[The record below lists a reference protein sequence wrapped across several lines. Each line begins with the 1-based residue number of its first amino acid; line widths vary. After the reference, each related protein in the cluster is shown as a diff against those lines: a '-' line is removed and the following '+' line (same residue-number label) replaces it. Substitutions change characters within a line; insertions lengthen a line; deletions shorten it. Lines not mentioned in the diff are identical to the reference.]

1 MKQLQII
8 GLFLLTAVAFTACK
22 NTEFKTTSSGLKYKI
37 FGSEGKDTL
46 TDASVL
52 KMNMTVKVSGH
63 KDTVL
68 ADTYGKLP
76 FFTGARPYPPN
87 QPIYDPA
94 EVFKFLK
101 KGDSLVAIVYIDSA
115 IKKGMLPEAQMPPYF
130 KKGDQI
136 IYTYKVLDV
145 FNNDSLARKDY
156 QAEIEKMQKNEE
168 LALEK
173 SGEKAK
179 QTAEVENY
187 LKGKNISAVKTPLG
201 AFVKIENPGTG
212 APVAD
217 KKFVSVKYT
226 GKKVLND
233 STFEGPNS
241 FTTQIGVNGSIRGF
255 EDGLRQFKQ
264 GGKGVIY
271 IPGFL
276 AYGKTPPPGSPFKE
290 FEPLYFEVEITE
302 VSDTMPQPK
311 AMPATQLPVEKL
323 PAAKEKKK

>member
-1 MKQLQII
+1 MKRLRTV
-8 GLFLLTAVAFTACK
+8 GLFLFTAVAFTACK
-22 NTEFKTTSSGLKYKI
+22 NNTEFKTTHSGLKYKI
-37 FGSEGKDTL
+37 FGSGGKDSL
-46 TDASVL
+46 SEGSVL

-76 FFTGARPYPPN
+76 FFTGARPYPPD

-94 EVFKFLK
+94 EVFKYLK

-145 FNNDSLARKDY
+145 FNADSVARKDY
-156 QAEIEKMQKNEE
+156 QAEIEKLQKNEE

-187 LKGKNISAVKTPLG
+187 LKNKNISTVKTPLG
-201 AFVKIENPGTG
+201 AFVKVDDPGTG

-241 FTTQIGVNGSIRGF
+241 FTTQIGVNGAIRGF

-276 AYGKTPPPGSPFKE
+276 AYGKTPPPGAPFKE
-290 FEPLYFEVEITE
+290 FEPLYFEVEVTE
-302 VSDTMPQPK
+302 VGDTMPQTKIITQPQT
-311 AMPATQLPVEKL
+311 PAGKG
-323 PAAKEKKK
+323 KKK